1 MKVSLHRA
9 NDRVHFVARNAEGAE
24 IHIDGAPAIG
34 GEDAGLRPMETL
46 LAALATCA
54 SMDLVEILR
63 KQRAG
68 LEDIEI
74 DVNGTRPDTTPAP
87 FTAIHLHF
95 TLIGPVNEAK
105 AARALDLAVTKYCS
119 VGEMLRTSAD
129 ITYDYEIRPAR

>member
-34 GEDAGLRPMETL
+34 GEGAGLRPMETL

-68 LEDIEI
+68 LEEIEI
-74 DVNGTRPDTTPAP
+74 DADGTRPDTSPAP

-95 TLIGPVNEAK
+95 TLIGPVDEAK
-105 AARALDLAVTKYCS
+105 ATRALDLAVNKYCS
-119 VGEMLRTSAD
+119 VGEMLRTSAA
-129 ITYDYEIRPAR
+129 ITFDYEIRPGR